1 VGGWPFAAA
10 KIAVGAVPRVVRQ
23 TFSGEGAA
31 PIRAP
36 LTLTAPGGIH
46 LVISMFRHFRLKMLL
61 IAKGDPMNKTTATA
75 LALMLGIAITARGQD
90 PKPYKDG
97 EVTQLSYIKTKPGKF
112 DDYMKFLDTTFK
124 TLMEADKKAG
134 LITSYSVYS
143 ANPRTPGDP
152 DLILAV
158 TVPNMAALDK
168 TDEGDAVAAKV
179 MGTDDTQNK
188 AAIDR
193 ESLRE
198 VLGGELIRELV
209 LK

>member
-1 VGGWPFAAA
+1 MAIRCRQNRRRRRVARRSADILRGG
-10 KIAVGAVPRVVRQ
+10 R
-23 TFSGEGAA
+23 
-31 PIRAP
+31 
-36 LTLTAPGGIH
+36 
-46 LVISMFRHFRLKMLL
+46 
-61 IAKGDPMNKTTATA
+61 
-75 LALMLGIAITARGQD
+75 
-90 PKPYKDG
+90 
-97 EVTQLSYIKTKPGKF
+97 
-112 DDYMKFLDTTFK
+112 
-124 TLMEADKKAG
+124 
-134 LITSYSVYS
+134 
-143 ANPRTPGDP
+143 
-152 DLILAV
+152 ILAV